1 MANPFVHVELNTTDV
16 ARAKSFYGELFD
28 WELEHMPMA
37 DGSYTMIKV
46 GEGTGGGLM
55 QHPMPGAPS
64 MWLAY
69 VLVDE
74 IETATGKA
82 KALGASV
89 LKGVTEVPEMGWFSI
104 ISDPTGAALGL
115 WSRRKAKD
123 CTEVSP
129 FPSRATPSGCS
140 AGMGSNPDL
149 I

>member
-28 WELEHMPMA
+28 WELEDMPMA

-46 GEGTGGGLM
+46 GDGTGGGLM

-64 MWLAY
+64 RWLAY

-74 IETATGKA
+74 IEAATSKA

-104 ISDPTGAALGL
+104 ISDPTGAVLGL
-115 WSRRKAKD
+115 WQSKK
-123 CTEVSP
+123 
-129 FPSRATPSGCS
+129 G
-140 AGMGSNPDL
+140 
-149 I
+149 